1 MNKKH
6 YLISVKLCLICI
18 LQMVIPLHA
27 QNSSDYFGK
36 VVLGVH
42 IPDAAGMSVEAK
54 KFLSGK
60 LTQLL
65 TQQGMAGTVNAPRFA
80 LAAVVQIGTKDIIA
94 GPPQMIAQQLELNLI
109 IGDAVANRQ
118 FESFNLSLKGVGTN
132 ETKAFIEA
140 FKGVNPGNAGLQAF
154 IQKGKDEIIAY
165 YESNCDNIFRE
176 AGIAAKKQ
184 DYNAAIYQLS
194 LIPDAASICYRRSL
208 DSMAAWHQEKQ
219 NQAGIALLTKAKGI
233 WAAGQNS
240 DAALEAI
247 SLLQQIAPEA
257 HCQKEVQALIKS
269 IEAKIKAD
277 AKASWDQQLK
287 EYNDRISAEKEQRR
301 LEAEDAAVR
310 RKVELQR
317 LKNYHEIALEQARN
331 QPPITINHINWR

>member
-1 MNKKH
+1 MKK
-6 YLISVKLCLICI
+6 LIVCLLGL
-18 LQMVIPLHA
+18 LQTPSLLLS
-27 QNSSDYFGK
+27 QNTAEEFGK

-42 IPDAAGMSVEAK
+42 IPDATGMSAEAK
-54 KFLSGK
+54 KFLAGK

-65 TQQGMAGTVNAPRFA
+65 TQQGMAGTENAPRFA
-80 LAAVVQIGTKDIIA
+80 LAAVVLIGTKDIIA

-109 IGDAVANRQ
+109 IGDAVTNRQ
-118 FESFNLSLKGVGTN
+118 FESFNMSLKGVGTN

-140 FKGVNPGNAGLQAF
+140 FKGINPGNAELRAF
-154 IQKGKDEIIAY
+154 VQKGKDEIIAY

-194 LIPDAASICYRRSL
+194 LIPDAAAICYLRAL
-208 DSMAAWHQEKQ
+208 DSMAAWYQEKQ
-219 NQAGIALLTKAKGI
+219 NKAGIALLTKAKGI
-233 WAAGQNS
+233 WAAGQNN

-257 HCQKEVQALIKS
+257 RCQKEVQTLIKS
-269 IEAKIKAD
+269 IEDKIKAD
-277 AKASWDQQLK
+277 AKASWNQQLK

-301 LEAEDAAVR
+301 QEAEDAAVR

-317 LKNYHEIALEQARN
+317 QRNYHEIALEQARN

>member
-6 YLISVKLCLICI
+6 YLVSVKLCLICI

-42 IPDAAGMSVEAK
+42 IPDAAGMPAEAK

-60 LTQLL
+60 LTQML
-65 TQQGMAGTVNAPRFA
+65 TQQGMAGTESAPRFA

-140 FKGVNPGNAGLQAF
+140 LKGVNPGNAALQAF
-154 IQKGKDEIIAY
+154 IQQGKDEIMAH
-165 YESNCDNIFRE
+165 YESNCDNIFRQ

-184 DYNAAIYQLS
+184 DYDAAIYQLS
-194 LIPDAASICYRRSL
+194 QIPDAATNCYRRAV
-208 DSMAAWHQEKQ
+208 DTMAVWYQEKQ
-219 NQAGIALLTKAKGI
+219 NKAGRALLNKAQGI
-233 WAAGQNS
+233 WAAGQNTE
-240 DAALEAI
+240 AALEAI

-257 HCQKEVQALIKS
+257 HCQKEAQTLIKS
-269 IEAKIKAD
+269 IEVKIKAD
-277 AKASWDQQLK
+277 AKARWDQQVK

-301 LEAEDAAVR
+301 QEAEDAEVR

-317 LKNYHEIALEQARN
+317 MKNYHEIALEQARN